1 MLAFLVVADPKN
13 TQDSKVLGA
22 RGEELAARHL
32 TEHGYRI
39 LERNWRW
46 GQGEID
52 LVAEKDGEVVFV
64 EVKARRSHAF
74 GAPEEAVTRAKQ
86 RKLVQ
91 TAYAYLARERRQ
103 NARWRID
110 VVALDLNA
118 QGEVTRL
125 EHIVSAVEGE

>member
-1 MLAFLVVADPKN
+1 MGK
-13 TQDSKVLGA
+13 

-74 GAPEEAVTRAKQ
+74 GAPEEAVTHAKR

-91 TAYAYLARERRQ
+91 TAYAYLSQASREE
-103 NARWRID
+103 ASWRID
-110 VVALDLNA
+110 VVALDLDA

-125 EHIVSAVEGE
+125 EHIVSAIEGE

>member
-1 MLAFLVVADPKN
+1 MSRGPGMKEI
-13 TQDSKVLGA
+13 GA

-64 EVKARRSHAF
+64 EVKARRTHAF
-74 GAPEEAVTRAKQ
+74 GSPEEAITHSKQ

-91 TAYAYLARERRQ
+91 TAYAYLAQSSRE
-103 NARWRID
+103 AASWRID
-110 VVALDLNA
+110 VVALDLDPK
-118 QGEVTRL
+118 GEITRL
-125 EHIVSAVEGE
+125 EHIVSAVQAE